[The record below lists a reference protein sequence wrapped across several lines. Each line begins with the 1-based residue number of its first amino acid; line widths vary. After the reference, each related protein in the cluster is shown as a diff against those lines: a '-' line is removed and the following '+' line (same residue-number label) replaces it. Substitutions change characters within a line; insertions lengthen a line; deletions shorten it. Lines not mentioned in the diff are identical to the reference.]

1 MKFLVLLFRSSR
13 LDSWIANSLVIR
25 QTSVPLLCHFAIK
38 SCQNMPINK
47 KHIST
52 SISIAQHPIAGQN
65 VQQTKMISNVV
76 CLIEF
81 LVCFLRFCNIVHFQ
95 QHCSPAKNSN
105 YSYCLKSKK
114 IYSFLCFELILF
126 WH

>member
-1 MKFLVLLFRSSR
+1 MAKKCASFMPFCNKMLPKHANKQKAYFNQH
-13 LDSWIANSLVIR
+13 LDCTAPKRWSNI
-25 QTSVPLLCHFAIK
+25 H
-38 SCQNMPINK
+38 
-47 KHIST
+47 
-52 SISIAQHPIAGQN
+52 
-65 VQQTKMISNVV
+65 QTKMISNVV